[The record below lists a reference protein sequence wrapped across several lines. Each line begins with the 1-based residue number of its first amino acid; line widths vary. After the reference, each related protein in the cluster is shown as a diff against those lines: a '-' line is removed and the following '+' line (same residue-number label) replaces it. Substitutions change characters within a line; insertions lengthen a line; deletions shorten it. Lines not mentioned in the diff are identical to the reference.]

1 MKSDLG
7 KGWQWL
13 CGKKL
18 KGIGAGRWNSQS
30 SSVLVSSCWI
40 KVMWTR
46 KVLKNEPFVYG
57 VGVFI
62 RISLCVNI
70 EDAEK
75 RA

>member
-1 MKSDLG
+1 MAVAVRK
-7 KGWQWL
+7 KAEWNRGW
-13 CGKKL
+13 KVE
-18 KGIGAGRWNSQS
+18 SQS
-30 SSVLVSSCWI
+30 SSILVSSCWI

-46 KVLKNEPFVYG
+46 KVLKNEPFAYG